1 MYCHHWIEG
10 IFLVVYPVTYKK
22 LLTALTVKYFWQKIK
37 FYEISGIANK
47 LMRSYLE
54 SRCQRMSMKDK
65 PNKLSS
71 KCVHVKDGV
80 PQDLVLGPL
89 LFLICINNH
98 SLSIS
103 ELANLILFADNTSII
118 I

>member
-22 LLTALTVKYFWQKIK
+22 WLTALTVKYFWQKIK

-54 SRCQRMSMKDK
+54 SRYQRMSMKDK

-71 KCVHVKDGV
+71 KWVHVKHGV
-80 PQDLVLGPL
+80 PQHLVLGPL
-89 LFLICINNH
+89 LFLI
-98 SLSIS
+98 
-103 ELANLILFADNTSII
+103 
-118 I
+118 